1 MSEDLKDIAREVH
14 AILYSKR
21 KDEQQNIIRTYYD
34 TNAGELINLLHD
46 NFLAFFSRF
55 FFVVLEEPIIF
66 VKGQDEIIR
75 QFFFTAT
82 IFISVTAEIYSITD
96 SMIAGNHHIVSVDA
110 LIKYRLPLKPIL
122 FRQEI
127 ELRTI
132 TKWEFNGQNK
142 IVRHEDIWSIKDL
155 VETLP
160 CVGWIYSYF
169 GRKSVGL
176 FIYQLAKNIRSCI
189 GYDV

>member
-1 MSEDLKDIAREVH
+1 MIISRVFLK
-14 AILYSKR
+14 
-21 KDEQQNIIRTYYD
+21 
-34 TNAGELINLLHD
+34 
-46 NFLAFFSRF
+46 FF

-75 QFFFTAT
+75 QFLFTAT
-82 IFISVTAEIYSITD
+82 IFISITAEIYSITD
-96 SMIAGNHHIVSVDA
+96 SIVAGNHHIVSVDA

-127 ELRTI
+127 VLRTI
-132 TKWEFNGQNK
+132 TKWEFNEQNK
-142 IVRHEDIWSIKDL
+142 VVRHEDIWSIKDL
-155 VETLP
+155 VENLP
-160 CVGWIYSYF
+160 CVGWVYSYF

-176 FIYQLAKNIRSCI
+176 FTHHLAKNIRNCI

>member
-34 TNAGELINLLHD
+34 TNA
-46 NFLAFFSRF
+46 
-55 FFVVLEEPIIF
+55 VLEEPIIF

-160 CVGWIYSYF
+160 CVGWVYSYF